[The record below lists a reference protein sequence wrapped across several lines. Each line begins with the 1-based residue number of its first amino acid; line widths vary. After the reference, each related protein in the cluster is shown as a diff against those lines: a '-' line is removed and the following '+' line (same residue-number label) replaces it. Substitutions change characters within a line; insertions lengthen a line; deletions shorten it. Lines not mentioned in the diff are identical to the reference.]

1 MFGFETMSFWL
12 VKYNAATLN
21 RPQINLHLSQSKKS
35 RRTWR
40 NIFSAPY
47 YIILIT
53 KRIFPTCLTWR
64 SAAPS
69 LLHLNNC
76 LPLFGFFS
84 FKNSSYR
91 RDRSARTRSRRNA
104 QSIQY
109 TPPLNP
115 DVFLLIFGKP
125 WGTLSASAQSSR
137 AYAFWSNV
145 FQEMK
150 PCEGLNPVS
159 WVTSTFL
166 ESLWA
171 F

>member
-1 MFGFETMSFWL
+1 MQFQNFAKMYGFETMSFWL

-21 RPQINLHLSQSKKS
+21 RPQIILHLNQSKKS
-35 RRTWR
+35 RRTWW

-84 FKNSSYR
+84 L
-91 RDRSARTRSRRNA
+91 
-104 QSIQY
+104 
-109 TPPLNP
+109 TPPHSGLSNLRKW
-115 DVFLLIFGKP
+115 DSGQNVGGGGYENSRFLKDFQREIFYFENHFIIHMCQKIFAP
-125 WGTLSASAQSSR
+125 AAR
-137 AYAFWSNV
+137 
-145 FQEMK
+145 QEDMD
-150 PCEGLNPVS
+150 
-159 WVTSTFL
+159 FL
-166 ESLWA
+166 RKNR
-171 F
+171 